1 MSTTTESPFS
11 YTIKVGRNNDLL
23 TGRADD
29 STQMQARIQEMH
41 VLKSVIEGQPVA
53 APVVA
58 ELAAVDQAVAYLQAG
73 GITGTVVQQEQLGGY
88 TVQPPAPI
96 TQQSVEEITDKWGN
110 TWTYGHP
117 DAPALPDGR
126 GAYARKKGISKAGS
140 QYTGWFDPAKGPKA
154 FPPGVTEAPPIFPK
168 R

>member
-58 ELAAVDQAVAYLQAG
+58 ELEAVDQAVANLQAG
-73 GITGTVVQQEQLGGY
+73 GITGTVVQQA
-88 TVQPPAPI
+88 PAPV
-96 TQQSVEEITDKWGN
+96 TQQALEEVADRWGN
-110 TWTYGHP
+110 VWTYGHP
-117 DAPALPDGR
+117 NAPALPDGR
-126 GAYARKKGISKAGS
+126 GMYASKKGISKAGS
-140 QYTGWFDPAKGPKA
+140 QYTGWFDPAKGPKP

>member
-29 STQMQARIQEMH
+29 STSMQQRIQEMH
-41 VLKSVIEGQPVA
+41 VLKSVIEGQPAATPVA
-53 APVVA
+53 PASN
-58 ELAAVDQAVAYLQAG
+58 EVDQAVANLQAG
-73 GITGTVVQQEQLGGY
+73 GITGTVVQQAP
-88 TVQPPAPI
+88 VPA
-96 TQQSVEEITDKWGN
+96 QQQGIEEVVDKWGN
-110 TWTYGHP
+110 VWTYGHP
-117 DAPALPDGR
+117 NAPALPDGR
-126 GAYARKKGISKAGS
+126 GMYASKKGISKAGS

-154 FPPGVTEAPPIFPK
+154 FPAGAVEAPPIFPK